1 MAYFALPAIELPRY
15 RFDYRSRLEA
25 ILPVDAPAAT
35 ASASLILPVS
45 YRRRD
50 ADSQA
55 EVRATVEVVQG
66 LPLSLVGL
74 FGGGGD
80 GGQRARGQLALLVGA
95 LRSMERRNPLAA
107 LAASADRRR
116 YRRGECAAENLYVAC
131 QCLAGP
137 LGLASAAA
145 AAATDPVLYRSV
157 RRALERLQRRAPADG
172 AARSLQ
178 ALLPALDEF
187 NRRIYDAGAYTP
199 FEDACRARSLAL
211 RRLRATPGG
220 ETRYLQ
226 SIAMSLRSLEQQG
239 VVHAQIGVGVDQV
252 EAANAVVAAYN
263 GVRQTAYK
271 LLVRVAPGA
280 AGTLGERLRTRILPL
295 FEDPSLSELIGIDLS
310 GGGSEDYRQ
319 WLDFLDR
326 QSATLTQYFGAA
338 AGARALQL
346 CNRVDCGAGAGVAT
360 DQRSAIGY
368 AMAYARQLP
377 DAGFYRAY
385 AGQMSAAQA
394 LERGDTAA
402 GVFDALFRDATLSL
416 DGLALRRYRADSEP
430 CRALVAQAGRRDTMA
445 LCEALDRPLP
455 GADAADAA
463 APAGSAT
470 AAGTATAPASA
481 YATLAATQ
489 APFGFRLG
497 PAADGRSY
505 FAARYP
511 LFAFDT
517 RLQAVAFDAFEPA
530 PGGRLGYV
538 DTDALQALSDRLMLF
553 GLQALAPAQLDAL
566 MELVRGAD
574 SLADLL
580 SQGQGVLQPMLA
592 AALAPIGP
600 ALSADQ
606 GYAAFSALVEAMA
619 GGSALRSLWFA
630 ALARALNLFI
640 NWRAYLL
647 GSGGQGAVQS
657 DVQEAFLRTVLL
669 LAYALVPL
677 DAGAQSQV
685 GAQLQQLVGA
695 VAAAYWQTSVG
706 PLAVAA
712 DPRTRTAT
720 IAGYKAPGS
729 VVTVTRDAAPA

>member
-15 RFDYRSRLEA
+15 RFDYCSRLEA
-25 ILPVDAPAAT
+25 ILPLDAPAAS
-35 ASASLILPVS
+35 ASASLVLPVS
-45 YRRRD
+45 YRRQH
-50 ADSQA
+50 AGSQA
-55 EVRATVEVVQG
+55 EVQATVEVVQG

-74 FGGGGD
+74 FGGGVD
-80 GGQRARGQLALLVGA
+80 AGQRARGQLALLLRA

-137 LGLASAAA
+137 LGLASAAG

-157 RRALERLQRRAPADG
+157 RGALERLQGRAPAER
-172 AARSLQ
+172 AVPALQ
-178 ALLPALDEF
+178 ALLPALGEF

-211 RRLRATPGG
+211 RGLRAAPGG
-220 ETRYLQ
+220 EALYLR

-239 VVHAQIGVGVDQV
+239 VVHAQIGVGAGQI

-271 LLVRVAPGA
+271 LLVRVEPGT
-280 AGTLGERLRTRILPL
+280 AGTLGERLRSRILPL
-295 FEDPSLSELIGIDLS
+295 FEDPGLSELIGIDLR
-310 GGGSEDYRQ
+310 GDGSEDYRQ

-326 QSATLTQYFGAA
+326 QSATLTQYFGSA

-346 CNRVDCGAGAGVAT
+346 CNRVDCGAGAGVAA

-368 AMAYARQLP
+368 AMAYARQWP
-377 DAGFYRAY
+377 GAGFYRDY
-385 AGQMSAAQA
+385 AGQVSAAQA
-394 LERGDTAA
+394 AGRADAA
-402 GVFDALFRDATLSL
+402 MGVFDALFRDSTLSL
-416 DGLALRRYRADSEP
+416 DGLALRRYRADSEAS
-430 CRALVAQAGRRDTMA
+430 RDLAAQAGRRDTMA
-445 LCEALDRPLP
+445 LCAALDRPLP
-455 GADAADAA
+455 GADEAAAPTQAGAAAAADAA
-463 APAGSAT
+463 P
-470 AAGTATAPASA
+470 APASA
-481 YATLAATQ
+481 YAALTATQ

-497 PAADGRSY
+497 PAGDYRSY
-505 FAARYP
+505 FGARYP
-511 LFAFDT
+511 VFAFDT
-517 RLQAVAFDAFEPA
+517 GLQAAAFETLEPA
-530 PGGRLGYV
+530 PGQRLDYIG
-538 DTDALQALSDRLMLF
+538 TDALQALSDRLMFL
-553 GLQALAPAQLDAL
+553 GLQALDPAQLDAL
-566 MELVRGAD
+566 MELVRSAD

-580 SQGQGVLQPMLA
+580 SQGQSVLQPMLA

-606 GYAAFSALVEAMA
+606 GYAAFSALVETMA

-647 GSGGQGAVQS
+647 GSGGQGAARS

-677 DAGAQSQV
+677 DADAQSRL

-706 PLAVAA
+706 PLAGVA
-712 DPRTRTAT
+712 DPRTRTAS